1 MQGVLPE
8 LEPYLGGR
16 GVFRHGQEIR
26 VQRVHRDQVQVPS
39 VARGREAAAVP
50 CKTRVVAYLDGLFRH
65 QAQGGITRAGGQFPD
80 GGRQVDGQPVPEA
93 AARGRVRV
101 MNGDGEAFCPFRRIG
116 PGKLRG
122 PVAAAHAEMPLG
134 LPDYAAEVVAVKSEC

>member
-1 MQGVLPE
+1 MSSAYTVTR
-8 LEPYLGGR
+8 Y
-16 GVFRHGQEIR
+16 
-26 VQRVHRDQVQVPS
+26 QVPS

>member
-1 MQGVLPE
+1 MEAFCRVCCQSWNPTWAA
-8 LEPYLGGR
+8 R

-80 GGRQVDGQPVPEA
+80 GGRQVDGQPS
-93 AARGRVRV
+93 ARSR
-101 MNGDGEAFCPFRRIG
+101 CPWAR
-116 PGKLRG
+116 PG
-122 PVAAAHAEMPLG
+122 HEW
-134 LPDYAAEVVAVKSEC
+134 